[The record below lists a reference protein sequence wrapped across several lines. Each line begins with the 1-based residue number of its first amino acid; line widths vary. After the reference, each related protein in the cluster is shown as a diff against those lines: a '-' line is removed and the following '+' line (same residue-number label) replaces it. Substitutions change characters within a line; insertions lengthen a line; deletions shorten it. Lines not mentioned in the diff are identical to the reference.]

1 MSDIWKHLSNFITK
15 YNPQTQETMYFV
27 SFAPLNKWI
36 RIEYHINAMTRPRM
50 NKSVNQSTWGP
61 GMFFFS
67 IPTSPTPHLWLAN
80 SAPFSWLWL
89 VNSTESVKTRCYRRR
104 KRLIFNYMNY
114 INIFHINELY
124 LAHLKTLNT
133 FHFSGLT
140 MRFIKINKK
149 THIFDHA
156 SALFFGCIS
165 GSRIFYIRF
174 FLRDVFYFS
183 VGKMAVEKANEAK
196 TASMEE
202 NKENTIDEGLALE
215 SILLGWNVRFYENLP
230 FVILV

>member
-140 MRFIKINKK
+140 MRFIKKNKK
-149 THIFDHA
+149 KNTSLWPRLCAFFWVYFRVKDFLHP
-156 SALFFGCIS
+156 LFFT
-165 GSRIFYIRF
+165 RR
-174 FLRDVFYFS
+174 V
-183 VGKMAVEKANEAK
+183 
-196 TASMEE
+196 
-202 NKENTIDEGLALE
+202 
-215 SILLGWNVRFYENLP
+215 LL
-230 FVILV
+230 